1 MNSCQ
6 ISANRGSGIRRILW
20 LMLHAVGALLL
31 IVAFAL
37 SVFGRDIYVDQ
48 AFFIAFAKQWT
59 LGRPL
64 YTYLVDAHP
73 PPAHFLHVIPVLI
86 SNLTTLPSV
95 PAFNLVASSLALF
108 SGILVG
114 LCSEK
119 PWQFLIGLFWSTFVL
134 LSTIDSIFGQREYFF
149 MLAWIPYLLARCGS
163 GTPSRWTQA
172 LAGASAGFM
181 VCIKPHFAVVVAGT
195 EAVTWALHRKRCR
208 SAPFVALILSGTT
221 QIAIFFMFF
230 DVRAYIDFII
240 EFNEGYYGR
249 VGFHYLDVIN
259 VLLTSIT
266 SRCSFLIALFAG
278 CLMPFRD
285 RLRPFID
292 GAVASIAC
300 GYILIILQGFFRPYY
315 LPLLYLPAGSI
326 VLMMIAHGSEQM
338 ATARQGWRKPLYP
351 LVMALSSYLLW
362 LIISDVGI
370 VHSAYARYRYG
381 TQSQAFG
388 GIKPDPVVDWVNAHV
403 PPDSVMTV
411 LGSYGLVYFDPL
423 ASMVRLGRPIFS
435 RRPGAEE
442 DFSDTTIYPAGT
454 ASLSARI
461 IQQNIENAK
470 VEWLLVRRSMVSWEE
485 FKSDDPVEWLRR
497 NTLVWNWFST
507 TFVETDRFYQYSVY
521 RRRLKQ

>member
-221 QIAIFFMFF
+221 QIAIFFYVF
-230 DVRAYIDFII
+230 
-240 EFNEGYYGR
+240 
-249 VGFHYLDVIN
+249 
-259 VLLTSIT
+259 
-266 SRCSFLIALFAG
+266 
-278 CLMPFRD
+278 
-285 RLRPFID
+285 
-292 GAVASIAC
+292 
-300 GYILIILQGFFRPYY
+300 
-315 LPLLYLPAGSI
+315 
-326 VLMMIAHGSEQM
+326 
-338 ATARQGWRKPLYP
+338 
-351 LVMALSSYLLW
+351 
-362 LIISDVGI
+362 
-370 VHSAYARYRYG
+370 
-381 TQSQAFG
+381 
-388 GIKPDPVVDWVNAHV
+388 
-403 PPDSVMTV
+403 
-411 LGSYGLVYFDPL
+411 
-423 ASMVRLGRPIFS
+423 
-435 RRPGAEE
+435 
-442 DFSDTTIYPAGT
+442 
-454 ASLSARI
+454 
-461 IQQNIENAK
+461 
-470 VEWLLVRRSMVSWEE
+470 
-485 FKSDDPVEWLRR
+485 
-497 NTLVWNWFST
+497 
-507 TFVETDRFYQYSVY
+507 
-521 RRRLKQ
+521 